1 MKRICSNESE
11 INNEAKNYWIEFGI
25 QEKTKYFGQVFI
37 FYAWMIC
44 YADFHNATALIK
56 DED

>member
-11 INNEAKNYWIEFGI
+11 INNETKNYWIEFGI

-37 FYAWMIC
+37 FYA
-44 YADFHNATALIK
+44 
-56 DED
+56 